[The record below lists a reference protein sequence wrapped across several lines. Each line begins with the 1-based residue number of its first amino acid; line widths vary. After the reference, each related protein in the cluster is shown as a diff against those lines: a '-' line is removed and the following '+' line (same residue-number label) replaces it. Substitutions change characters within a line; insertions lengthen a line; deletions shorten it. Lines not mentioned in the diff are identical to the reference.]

1 MNWKEILI
9 CTANIPA
16 EPSLPAIPCEG
27 FSVLWSCPRTCQAH
41 ISNGTTMPKHYQIL
55 SLKFDVTTA
64 KTKSSPTQSLHANL
78 EFSFGQHIV
87 IRASPNCLTCG
98 VHKKMQNRQQWL
110 QECCLEQLSS
120 NESRFSVLSHSEL
133 TSHAN
138 TWKVRISSPPWS
150 LSGKVEVSISSICRQ
165 RHLPGL
171 PRAMDLRFVWKLP
184 HCSSSTCKWS
194 LPVFSA
200 LFFSLGWSNWWRSG
214 PFGCKRS
221 CWRPTIKVQ
230 PPSQKGCWLHPWQ
243 SVLFRRAMVKCELW

>member
-1 MNWKEILI
+1 ML
-9 CTANIPA
+9 
-16 EPSLPAIPCEG
+16 
-27 FSVLWSCPRTCQAH
+27 
-41 ISNGTTMPKHYQIL
+41 
-55 SLKFDVTTA
+55 
-64 KTKSSPTQSLHANL
+64 
-78 EFSFGQHIV
+78 
-87 IRASPNCLTCG
+87 
-98 VHKKMQNRQQWL
+98 NRQQWL
-110 QECCLEQLSS
+110 QECCLEQLSC

-133 TSHAN
+133 TSHAK

-200 LFFSLGWSNWWRSG
+200 QFFSLGWSSWWRSG